1 MKNSMTKIML
11 TMDSVSIYKNVN
23 SDPLLKSIYKLI
35 KYLHKHKVRI
45 QKAIKL
51 YNEIFYLFSKVTEKS
66 MQEYILTK
74 VLYDENSFTLKSLY
88 KEVASKDL
96 DRLQEIGKV
105 DSKFLKESMKKV
117 LGEELK
123 TFSDIIDELPD
134 FEGEYTGRYYGDDIL
149 KKELLELKCWSEGI
163 NKIEKYHKKWGV
175 GIFAE
180 YRAFVWESFRGKGK
194 LKGVEKPDNIML
206 KDLIGYEMERS
217 MVLENTIQFVKGYPA
232 NNVLIYGDRGTGKSS
247 TVKAILNEY
256 YEDGL
261 RMIELPKAN
270 LKDFPSVIRELKD
283 RAQRF
288 IIFVDDLA
296 FEDNE
301 ESYTALKAILEGGL
315 ESKTS
320 NIIVYATSNRRHLV
334 KEYFSD
340 RKGLL
345 SKNADDEVRAHDS
358 IEEKMSLSDRFG
370 VSVIFSAPD
379 QEKYLEIVQG
389 LADKRNIKIDKETL
403 KKEAIKWELWY
414 NGRSARTAR
423 QFVDWMEG
431 SQGIK

>member
-1 MKNSMTKIML
+1 
-11 TMDSVSIYKNVN
+11 
-23 SDPLLKSIYKLI
+23 
-35 KYLHKHKVRI
+35 
-45 QKAIKL
+45 
-51 YNEIFYLFSKVTEKS
+51 
-66 MQEYILTK
+66 
-74 VLYDENSFTLKSLY
+74 LYDENSFTLKSLY

-96 DRLQEIGKV
+96 DRLQEIGTV

-180 YRAFVWESFRGKGK
+180 YRAFVWESFSGKGK
-194 LKGVEKPDNIML
+194 LKGVEKPDNIRL

-270 LKDFPSVIRELKD
+270 LKDFPSVIRELKY